1 MNRPLRHIAIFCGLL
16 VLALLLRANWLQH
29 VDRQELAQNE
39 HNARVRFERFST
51 PRGDIIVGGKAITG
65 SKETDS
71 RDYAFLRTNKDG
83 AMYAPVTGY
92 ASQSRGTSLLERTY
106 DSVLSGQDD
115 RFAFRHAKDVLTGQ
129 PRRGGDVITTIDA
142 KAQKA
147 AYKGL
152 TDLGARG
159 AVVALEPR
167 TGKVL
172 SLVSTPSYNPEVFA

>member
-92 ASQSRGTSLLERTY
+92 ASQSRGPRCWSGPTTASSAGRTTG
-106 DSVLSGQDD
+106 SPSG
-115 RFAFRHAKDVLTGQ
+115 T
-129 PRRGGDVITTIDA
+129 
-142 KAQKA
+142 
-147 AYKGL
+147 
-152 TDLGARG
+152 
-159 AVVALEPR
+159 PR
-167 TGKVL
+167 T
-172 SLVSTPSYNPEVFA
+172 S